1 MYFFNSMATTFVELC
16 TRFDDLPYFK
26 VTTHAGNIELKV
38 SFSRSDPIEF
48 KLCVVVTC
56 IAQNVQVPVLSAST
70 KWTTPLCTEC
80 FTWLCNAFLV
90 CGYLWQRQCRLLLM
104 FFCQYYM
111 IFTHQC
117 TSAWYAVS
125 FCVVCAARVV
135 TKITIQ
141 SHKHR
146 HLVVCVMKESEVI

>member
-1 MYFFNSMATTFVELC
+1 MTSI
-16 TRFDDLPYFK
+16 DLYLSTPVSAALTLFQGQMWEKLNTEGFK
-26 VTTHAGNIELKV
+26 VSLI
-38 SFSRSDPIEF
+38 SDPIEF